1 MENTDKKYDIIKS
14 IIIWALT
21 IIIIYLLTIISS
33 PIKEDMS
40 KYGELKARH
49 MTIIDTYKKNEGIYI
64 NKINNLKDS
73 IKNNKKIIY
82 NTKIKYI
89 YEKNNNTDTN
99 CINIINTCDEYID
112 GLIKESTFKDSIIT
126 TNETYIDQLNNTI
139 KKQDTLITESNELY
153 KRATIDNTK
162 LKRKLRRTRI
172 LGVIGTVTGF
182 IGGLIIK

>member
-1 MENTDKKYDIIKS
+1 MRKS
-14 IIIWALT
+14 
-21 IIIIYLLTIISS
+21 Y
-33 PIKEDMS
+33 
-40 KYGELKARH
+40 
-49 MTIIDTYKKNEGIYI
+49 
-64 NKINNLKDS
+64 
-73 IKNNKKIIY
+73 KIIY